1 MRFLKKIIW
10 LVYYRMLL
18 YYLRLRFWYPV
29 WFYILNREG
38 KDSYRQEKFKLNAL
52 ERRIVR
58 DLKKDGIAIA
68 HISELLPKETWEELK
83 KYTADISQT
92 PKILKLIAA
101 KEAEPPAEKSDI
113 IIHILGGYG
122 DTTPILNFRDPF
134 IRFVSSNTI
143 IKTAASYLQILPKL
157 RMFSLHSTILLP
169 PSAPTVFSQN
179 WHRDPDDMKIVK
191 VFLYLSDVDSIKAG
205 PFTYI
210 CGSQYGGKWR
220 NIFPQRPPMGSYPP
234 KEELESLVKPKDIKI
249 CTGKAGT
256 LIFCDTSGL
265 HRGGHSVDKRRIMFA
280 GTFVTEAGLKYHK
293 PNYRIK
299 SRKKDM
305 SSLSKI
311 ARYSLS

>member
-10 LVYYRMLL
+10 PVYYWIFL

-29 WFYILNREG
+29 WFHILNRDG
-38 KDSYRQEKFKLNAL
+38 NHAFRQEKFKLNAV

-68 HISELLPKETWEELK
+68 HISELLPKEIWEELK
-83 KYTADISQT
+83 KYTADISQQ
-92 PKILKLIAA
+92 PKILKLIAT

-113 IIHILGGYG
+113 IIHMLGGYG
-122 DTTPILNFRDPF
+122 DTEPTLNVFDPF
-134 IRFVSSNTI
+134 IRFVTANTI
-143 IKTAASYLQILPKL
+143 IKVAASYLKILPRL

-169 PSAPTVFSQN
+169 SSAPTVFSQN
-179 WHRDPDDMKIVK
+179 WHRDPDDMKLVK

-205 PFTYI
+205 PFMYV

-234 KEELESLVKPKDIKI
+234 KEELESLVSPKDIKI
-249 CTGKAGT
+249 CTGRAGR

-265 HRGGHSVDKRRIMFA
+265 HRGGHSVGKRRIMFA
-280 GTFVTEAGLKYHK
+280 GTFVTQAGLKSHK
-293 PNYRIK
+293 RNFKIK
-299 SRKKDM
+299 SSKSDT
-305 SSLSKI
+305 SSLSDI
-311 ARYSLS
+311 ACYSLS